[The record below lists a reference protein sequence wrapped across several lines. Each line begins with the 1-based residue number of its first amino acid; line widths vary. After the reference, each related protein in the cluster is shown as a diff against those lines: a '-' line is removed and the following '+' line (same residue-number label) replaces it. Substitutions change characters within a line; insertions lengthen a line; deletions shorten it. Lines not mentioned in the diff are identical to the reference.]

1 MKEDLKEEELSKLCE
16 KDETNGLV
24 FSQANQKFDYVA

>member
-1 MKEDLKEEELSKLCE
+1 MKEDLKELSKLCE